1 MAIAVVPLYLWK
13 EFLLFNMAAIIAFDF
28 GTGHIGVAVGNDVT
42 KTVSP
47 LKALKA
53 RDGIPNDLDIK
64 NLLNEWRPQILVVG
78 LPLNM
83 DGTTQPLT
91 FKAKKFG
98 NRLAQNYKLKVVF
111 IDERLTSC
119 EAKDA
124 IFSQGGFRALAKD
137 KGRIDAAAAASILEQ
152 YFSEYAHGQE

>member
-1 MAIAVVPLYLWK
+1 
-13 EFLLFNMAAIIAFDF
+13 MAAIIAFDF

-64 NLLNEWRPQILVVG
+64 NLLNEWRPQLLVVG

>member
-1 MAIAVVPLYLWK
+1 
-13 EFLLFNMAAIIAFDF
+13 MAAILAFDF

-42 KTVSP
+42 RTVSP
-47 LKALKA
+47 YKSLKV
-53 RDGIPNDLDIK
+53 RDGIPREMDIK
-64 NLLNEWRPQILVVG
+64 SLLEEWRPKLLVVG

-98 NRLAQNYKLKVVF
+98 NRLAQNYKLPVVF
-111 IDERLTSC
+111 IDERLTSY

-124 IFSQGGFRALAKD
+124 IFAQGGFRALARD

-152 YFSEYAHGQE
+152 FFSEH